1 MLALILI
8 DIALK
13 TLGAG
18 FGAAIADQKQRDKGH
33 EHPEDQAEIRCEQF
47 HLFAEV
53 L

>member
-18 FGAAIADQKQRDKGH
+18 FGAAIAVWGARAKEG
-33 EHPEDQAEIRCEQF
+33 
-47 HLFAEV
+47 
-53 L
+53 